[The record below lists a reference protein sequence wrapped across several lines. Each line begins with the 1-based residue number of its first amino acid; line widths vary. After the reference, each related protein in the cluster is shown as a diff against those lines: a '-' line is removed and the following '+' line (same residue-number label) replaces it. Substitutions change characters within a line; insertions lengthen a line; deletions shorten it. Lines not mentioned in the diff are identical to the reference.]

1 MGANAE
7 ELAAWIVKNETLKG
21 TPQFN
26 AVARGLEDAIQ
37 SEKLQA
43 GQGEFANQSVL
54 YERPQVGVGRK
65 LAQSA
70 GKGVAGALDLL
81 IGAPQAVG
89 NMYQYATNKDMPLV
103 PYPAPI
109 QTALTKAGVFTPEA
123 EFNTPIGRIAD
134 VATQFSTGG
143 GFNPMKTQRILTQKP
158 LFDAS
163 KDIGRQVALTG
174 TQALTAGI
182 SSEGLKDVGINN
194 PAALAALTGVTTMAA
209 GAPFGIR
216 NTASDIVNKGL
227 QGVTPEQLKMAQLLQ
242 QKAASIGSPI
252 TGAEAIAQVTGNKS
266 LLGTQRFVENAQKS
280 QPIMNEFMA
289 GRPQGQR
296 QAFQSSVEVMGLP
309 PTSETPF
316 NLQQAGKQVVS
327 GANAG
332 VTRSVTPFY
341 QKGMSDM
348 ENVQAGKA
356 LPVLPSEVTALKANK
371 EVGPAIQ
378 DAINHVTNDAY
389 YKVKGLPESDPRVLN
404 AAKIYLDTQYK
415 NFSKT
420 MSDSEDALKAGT
432 AWGAS
437 RELDSYLSA
446 KSPTYAQGS
455 KNYEVAQKTQIG
467 PLERGPVGQ
476 IAEGKVSGETLMP
489 AKPVSLYPADIKRAV
504 DLLRR
509 KDPDVV
515 PTWTRQQLEAVF
527 NESAQNLQGGPNQFG
542 GPKFAANVTGNK
554 QQRDNL
560 RTLVTESSGM
570 QTWKGF
576 EDFLDVME
584 AQGQRMPANSATT
597 FNEMARQEMGG
608 GLATKLT
615 TPLTPSRLTKGLE
628 QWQMGNNA
636 QTLAKMLT
644 DPDSV
649 KKLEELA
656 RTGPKS
662 AKGQI
667 LVNSLIGGYVSQKPE
682 ITEESK

>member
-1 MGANAE
+1 MANASDY
-7 ELAAWIVKNETLKG
+7 AQWIVANPDKKGTSEFDTVAKAYRESKAQETLG
-21 TPQFN
+21 
-26 AVARGLEDAIQ
+26 
-37 SEKLQA
+37 A
-43 GQGEFANQSVL
+43 GQEEYAGESVL
-54 YERPQVGVGRK
+54 YERPQLGVGRK

-70 GKGVAGALDLL
+70 GKGVVGALDLL
-81 IGAPQAVG
+81 IGAPEATKRL
-89 NMYQYATNKDMPLV
+89 YQYATNKDMPLP
-103 PYPAPI
+103 PYPAPL
-109 QTALTKAGVFTPEA
+109 QTALVEKGVFTPEA

-134 VATQFSTGG
+134 VATQMYTGG
-143 GFNPMKTQRILTQKP
+143 GFNPAKTGRILTQKP

-163 KDIGRQVALTG
+163 KEIGKQVALTG
-174 TQALTAGI
+174 AQGITAGGT
-182 SSEGLKDVGINN
+182 SEALKSIGVDN
-194 PAALAALTGVTTMAA
+194 PLAQFALTGGATMAA

-216 NTASDIVNKGL
+216 NTPSDIVNKGL

-242 QKAASIGSPI
+242 DKAASIGSPI

-266 LLGTQRFVENAQKS
+266 LLGTQRFVENTQAS
-280 QPIMNEFMA
+280 QPTMNQFMA

-296 QAFQSSVEVMGLP
+296 QAFQSSVDVIGLP
-309 PTSETPF
+309 PTSATPV
-316 NLQQAGKQVVS
+316 NLQRAGENVIRGAEVSVGQNVAPYFTEAGK
-327 GANAG
+327 NA
-332 VTRSVTPFY
+332 VP
-341 QKGMSDM
+341 KIDIEGMMQNPRIADA
-348 ENVQAGKA
+348 VQAVRSSGKYG
-356 LPVLPSEVTALKANK
+356 LKNEPANSVK
-371 EVGPAIQ
+371 TLIAAKQYLDDEYSKQMNAITG
-378 DAINHVTNDAY
+378 AE
-389 YKVKGLPESDPRVLN
+389 KN
-404 AAKIYLDTQYK
+404 AARVTWSANRQLDDFLNQV
-415 NFSKT
+415 
-420 MSDSEDALKAGT
+420 
-432 AWGAS
+432 
-437 RELDSYLSA
+437 
-446 KSPTYAQGS
+446 SPDYAQGS
-455 KNYEVAQKTQIG
+455 KNFEVAQKTQIQ
-467 PLERGPVGQ
+467 PLKAGPVGQ
-476 IAEGKVSGETLMP
+476 IAEGKVGAETLMP
-489 AKPVSLYPADIKRAV
+489 AKPVALYPADIKRAV
-504 DLLRR
+504 ELLRR

-515 PTWTRQQLEAVF
+515 PSWTRQQLEAVF

-570 QTWKGF
+570 QAWKGF

-608 GLATKLT
+608 GLGTKLT
-615 TPLTPSRLTKGLE
+615 TPLTPSRFTKGIE

-667 LVNSLIGGYVSQKPE
+667 LVNSLIGGYTAQKPE